1 MVALAEETQ
10 QIPYSSMTSAVASE
24 GLAVSAL
31 SKAGAVL
38 AEPDRWALFID
49 IDGTLLSVAPTPDAV
64 MVPAGLVQ
72 LLDELVSGLCGAIAI
87 LTGRRVADAD
97 RLFAPLKL
105 VASGVHGTELRS
117 ERGGPVA
124 MLAPAI
130 PADVIEAMNNIA
142 GIASGILIE
151 QKGCGV
157 AVHYR
162 NAPLARR
169 ALETELAAIIAAS
182 SYDLVLRKGRKVLE
196 AIPSGYSKGTA
207 LAALLSRP
215 PFKGR
220 SPVMVGDDVGD
231 ESAFLAAER
240 LGGMGLRVAG
250 EHFDKRDADFDG
262 VAGVHAWLNAL
273 AGRLALHG
281 AAGGQSSHVG

>member
-1 MVALAEETQ
+1 
-10 QIPYSSMTSAVASE
+10 MTSAVASK

-31 SKAGAVL
+31 SKAGVVL

-72 LLDELVSGLCGAIAI
+72 LLDGLASGLGGAIAI

-117 ERGGPVA
+117 ERGGPIA
-124 MLAPAI
+124 TLAPTI
-130 PADVIEAMNNIA
+130 PSDVIGAMNNIA
-142 GIASGILIE
+142 GVASGILVE

-196 AIPSGYSKGTA
+196 AIPNGYSKGTA

-231 ESAFLAAER
+231 EPAFLTAER
-240 LGGMGLRVAG
+240 LGGMALRVAG
-250 EHFDKRDADFDG
+250 EHFDKQEADFDG
-262 VAGVHAWLNAL
+262 VAGVHAWLKAL
-273 AGRLALHG
+273 AGRLALQG
-281 AAGGQSSHVG
+281 AAGSQSSHVG

>member
-1 MVALAEETQ
+1 
-10 QIPYSSMTSAVASE
+10 MTTAVASE

-31 SKAGAVL
+31 SKVGAVL

-49 IDGTLLSVAPTPDAV
+49 IDGTLLGVAPTPDAV
-64 MVPAGLVQ
+64 TVPPGLVP
-72 LLDELVSGLCGAIAI
+72 LLDGLAGGLGGAIAI

-97 RLFAPLKL
+97 RLLAPLKL
-105 VASGVHGTELRS
+105 VSSGVHGTELRS
-117 ERGGPVA
+117 ERGGPIA
-124 MLAPAI
+124 TLAPAI
-130 PADVIEAMNNIA
+130 PSDVIGAMNNIA
-142 GIASGILIE
+142 GIASGILVE

-196 AIPSGYSKGTA
+196 AVPSGYSKGTA
-207 LAALLSRP
+207 LAALLARP

-220 SPVMVGDDVGD
+220 CPVMVGDDVGD
-231 ESAFLAAER
+231 ESAFIAAER

-250 EHFDKRDADFDG
+250 EHFDKGEADFDG
-262 VAGVHAWLNAL
+262 VGSVHAWLSAL
-273 AGRLALHG
+273 AGRLALQK
-281 AAGGQSSHVG
+281 AARGQSSHVG